1 MQKRRKFQSP
11 QGYVQVMTLLRSD
24 AAGAV
29 ASTLRVFLSASYVPA
44 HMVPLFA
51 KEPTGNNYRT
61 TSESRD
67 LYLLTLVNPHGS

>member
-1 MQKRRKFQSP
+1 MQKRRKFQSS
-11 QGYVQVMTLLRSD
+11 QRDVQVMALLRSD
-24 AAGAV
+24 TARAV
-29 ASTLRVFLSASYVPA
+29 ASTLRVFLSASYLPA

-51 KEPTGNNYRT
+51 QEPTGNKYKT